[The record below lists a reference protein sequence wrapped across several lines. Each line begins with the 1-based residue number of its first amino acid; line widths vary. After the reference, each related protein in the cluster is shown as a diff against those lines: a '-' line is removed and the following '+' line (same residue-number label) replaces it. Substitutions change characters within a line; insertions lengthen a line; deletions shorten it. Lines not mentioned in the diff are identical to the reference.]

1 LPDEAALGA
10 PVKAGG
16 GESLL
21 MGEGSSALARRSGA
35 RGAGE
40 GRRGAGEG
48 PLSWRPAVPKQ
59 LSDLTRRLAERAL
72 AGEHGRSMAN
82 ADFRLEER
90 EVADLSPNMR
100 YAWAAKLVAEKAP
113 LRILPGERI
122 VGSATLLEAPRH
134 QTPVAAVGSTS
145 HTTIG
150 FHRVLK
156 TGYAGLRKQIAE
168 RLARERLARGGWETH
183 SRGRLCHNAG
193 GWETHSQGRLC
204 HNAAASSKG
213 QEDLLR
219 AMEMCLD
226 AAAVWHRRH
235 IDLLTELA
243 ENSTGDE
250 RVNYLRAR
258 QALERVPENPPESFH
273 EAVQS
278 LWFMYAFQRLM
289 GNWSGIGRIDEMLG
303 PYLRR
308 DLEAERL
315 TLDEAR
321 EILAHFWIKGC
332 EWIGAP
338 CVGESGDA
346 QFYQNI
352 ILSGVDADGAEVT
365 NEATY
370 LILDIVEELH
380 ISDFP
385 IGVRLHSG
393 TPERLLRRV
402 AEVQRHGG
410 GIVALY
416 NEEVVIDG
424 LVQFGYP
431 LEEARTFTN
440 DGCWEVLIPG
450 KTNFSYAPFDMLALL
465 QGTLGLHD
473 GSQPAPDYADFEDL
487 YQAFIETVAKRVDQ
501 HHAEADGFARGG
513 PPAPLLS
520 LFVEDCIERGRG
532 YHDRGARYNV
542 LAPHAGGMANVA
554 DSLLVIKKL
563 IYDEKFLSLPEF
575 IGILRSDW
583 DGQEPLRRLIL
594 SRFEFYGNDDDEAD
608 GMMERLFNDY
618 TSLVGR
624 VREREGVLR
633 PAGISTFGREIGW
646 RTLRKASPDGHRM
659 GEILATNFSPS
670 PGADRRG
677 PTAAV
682 KSYCKMDFARAPN
695 GATIE
700 LKIDPGSVKGDAGR
714 DALVALMR
722 SFAQLGGFYMHVDVV
737 DSATLLDAQRYPEKY
752 PNLPVRI
759 SGWSARFATLSK
771 DWQDMV
777 IARTQQVC

>member
-1 LPDEAALGA
+1 
-10 PVKAGG
+10 
-16 GESLL
+16 
-21 MGEGSSALARRSGA
+21 MGEGSSALARRGDAQDGWTS
-35 RGAGE
+35 
-40 GRRGAGEG
+40 
-48 PLSWRPAVPKQ
+48 SWRPAVPKQ

-82 ADFRLEER
+82 ADFELDER

-100 YAWAAKLVAEKAP
+100 YARAAQLVAENAP

-122 VGSATLLEAPRH
+122 VGSATLLEAPQH
-134 QTPVAAVGSTS
+134 QTPVAAVGGTS

-168 RLARERLARGGWETH
+168 RFARGGSETH
-183 SRGRLCHNAG
+183 SRGRLCHNTG
-193 GWETHSQGRLC
+193 GSETHSRGRLC
-204 HNAAASSKG
+204 HNTGGSETHSRGRVRHNAAASSEG

-226 AAAVWHRRH
+226 AAATWHRRH
-235 IDLLTELA
+235 LDLLAELA
-243 ENSTGDE
+243 EGSVGEE
-250 RVNYLRAR
+250 RATYLCVR
-258 QALERVPENPPESFH
+258 QALERVPENPPETFH

-321 EILAHFWIKGC
+321 EILAQFWIKGC

-352 ILSGVDADGAEVT
+352 ILSGVDADGADVT

-385 IGVRLHSG
+385 IAVRIHSE
-393 TPERLLRRV
+393 TPDRLLRRV
-402 AEVQRHGG
+402 AEVQRRGG

-450 KTNFSYAPFDMLALL
+450 KTNFAYAPFDMLALL

-487 YQAFIETVAKRVDQ
+487 YRAFIETAAKRVDQ

-520 LFVEDCIERGRG
+520 LFVEDCIGKGRG

-542 LAPHAGGMANVA
+542 LAPHAGGMANAA

-575 IGILRSDW
+575 IEILRSDW

-594 SRFEFYGNDDDEAD
+594 DRFEFYGNDDDEAD

-618 TSLVGR
+618 TDLVGR

-646 RTLRKASPDGHRM
+646 RTSRKASPDGHRM

-670 PGADRRG
+670 PGADRHG

-682 KSYCKMDFARAPN
+682 KSYCKMDFTRAPN

-700 LKIDPGSVKGDAGR
+700 LKIDPASVKGDAGR

-722 SFAQLGGFYMHVDVV
+722 SFVQLGGFYMHVDVV
-737 DSATLLDAQRYPEKY
+737 DSATLQDAQRHPEKY

-771 DWQDMV
+771 EWQDMV
-777 IARTQQVC
+777 IARTQHIC